1 MGATKLKS
9 GVVASRY
16 DRAPH
21 IFLAAFAGVW
31 VVTAIRPLYFQDWF
45 LENLLVF
52 ATVPVLV
59 GTYRRFRFSNLSYLL
74 ITLFLILHVIGAHY
88 TYSEVPLGN
97 WLRDGWQMSR
107 NHYDRVVHFTFGLF
121 LAYPLWEIL
130 VRVGGVRNG
139 WSYAVTV
146 PVVLAGSGFFEV
158 VEAIVAGLV
167 SPELGAAY
175 NGIQGDIWDAQKDMS
190 LALTGAVICMMVTA
204 TFKRNAL
211 PSSGNSPTQS
221 TKALESVHEE
231 LQ

>member
-146 PVVLAGSGFFEV
+146 PVVLAGSDGAPGRPRTV
-158 VEAIVAGLV
+158 SYPRAG
-167 SPELGAAY
+167 PRRAAGRRAAGAA
-175 NGIQGDIWDAQKDMS
+175 
-190 LALTGAVICMMVTA
+190 
-204 TFKRNAL
+204 
-211 PSSGNSPTQS
+211 
-221 TKALESVHEE
+221 
-231 LQ
+231 